1 MFQELVTSFRQ
12 SRFARHL
19 PSLLGLSL
27 LPLHISG
34 FGWNSATEILLLSN
48 HAILA
53 GIWYLSAAS
62 DRLASTRLI
71 MMLLLT
77 AVIGFFWSLPLAT
90 IIWLGLLSASI
101 IGRSL
106 CSPRELLNYSPAATY
121 LLIAGIDRLSTT
133 GWFPV
138 SLPGLVGHIA
148 LLVAVSAALRPLSG
162 QQNDKH
168 ASDTEQLY
176 TALAL
181 TSIIASTSLFIL
193 LYTPNKNNLP
203 TILLSFALLFC
214 YQLVLL
220 MSARRYSSS
229 LVRNS
234 IAFQLWFSETLE
246 AVGLPD
252 NDQTF
257 LQGSLTRYS
266 ELMHL
271 PHCQWQVGGLSGQLG
286 QPGDQRYQ
294 VVDDQEWLTI
304 SADSPISS
312 QEQQQAS
319 NCLNLLKSL
328 IQSKQQAQQIKA
340 QRHMESIYETGA
352 RITHDVK
359 NLLQSLNTLTSAVDH
374 SKPEQAPAIQN
385 LIKKQLPLIRQKL
398 QSTLEK
404 LAAPEDVSSTFQVAR
419 IWWEKI
425 QLRYAERN
433 IEFRQELTLDHLV
446 PRDLFERV
454 AENLLENAYRKRQAE
469 PDIRILVDFEATE
482 QRVALR
488 VTDNGSPAPDEIAS
502 LLFKGPIDSTSG
514 YGIALYQCATQAV
527 QQGFQLTMTH
537 NEPGNVSFYLV
548 GDLQ

>member
-121 LLIAGIDRLSTT
+121 LLIVGIDRLSTT

>member
-62 DRLASTRLI
+62 DRLASTRLA

-106 CSPRELLNYSPAATY
+106 CSPRELLNYSPAAIY
-121 LLIAGIDRLSTT
+121 LLIVGVDRLSTT

-148 LLVAVSAALRPLSG
+148 LLLAVSAALRPLSG

-193 LYTPNKNNLP
+193 LYIPNKNNLP

-220 MSARRYSSS
+220 MSARRYSST

-286 QPGDQRYQ
+286 EPGDQRYQ

-469 PDIRILVDFEATE
+469 PDIRILVNFEATE

-488 VTDNGSPAPDEIAS
+488 VTDSGSPAPDEIAS

-537 NEPGNVSFYLV
+537 NEPGKVSFYLV

>member
-1 MFQELVTSFRQ
+1 MFQEFINGFRQ

-27 LPLHISG
+27 LPLHLGS
-34 FGWNSATEILLLSN
+34 FNWDSLLEILLWGN

-53 GIWYLSAAS
+53 SIWYLTAANYS
-62 DRLASTRLI
+62 LASVR
-71 MMLLLT
+71 LLT
-77 AVIGFFWSLPLAT
+77 MLVLTTAIGFFWSLPIAI
-90 IIWLGLLSASI
+90 IIWLVLLSASI

-106 CSPRELLNYSPAATY
+106 TSPREIIPYLPVSVY
-121 LLIAGIDRLSTT
+121 LLIMIADRIAATELLSNSV
-133 GWFPV
+133 PA
-138 SLPGLVGHIA
+138 LVGHIA
-148 LLVAVSAALRPLSG
+148 LAVAFAASLIPLSP
-162 QQNDKH
+162 QQEAKQ

-181 TSIIASTSLFIL
+181 TTIIACIALFIISQL
-193 LYTPNKNNLP
+193 QQGDLAFNTGAA
-203 TILLSFALLFC
+203 FATLFS
-214 YQLVLL
+214 YQAVLL
-220 MSARRYSSS
+220 MSARRHSSTHS
-229 LVRNS
+229 RNS
-234 IAFQLWFSETLE
+234 NAFQIWFSETLE
-246 AVGLPD
+246 AVDLPD
-252 NDQTF
+252 NDQAF
-257 LQGSLTRYS
+257 LHGSLTRYS
-266 ELMHL
+266 ELMSL
-271 PHCQWQVGGLSGQLG
+271 QHCEWQIGDLSGHMG
-286 QPGDQRYQ
+286 EPGDNLHQAIDEQ
-294 VVDDQEWLTI
+294 AWLTI
-304 SADSPISS
+304 STAEPLSS
-312 QEQQQAS
+312 QVQRQTS

-328 IQSKQQAQQIKA
+328 IHSKQQAQQLKN

-425 QLRYAERN
+425 QLRYSDRH
-433 IEFRQELTLDHLV
+433 IEFHQTLNFDHLV

-454 AENLLENAYRKRQAE
+454 AENLLENTLRKRQAE
-469 PDIRILVDFEATE
+469 PDIRIQVEFESTVH
-482 QRVALR
+482 RVALR
-488 VTDNGSPAPDEIAS
+488 VTDTGSSAPEEIAA

-514 YGIALYQCATQAV
+514 YGIALYQCATQAI